1 MVSDGMVLKAR
12 PAHYPKVVVTD
23 VYGKPIA
30 RVKVSVGAIYGL
42 ARVAKPVGVT
52 NSAGELITPALYKGG
67 RYGFDAALLG
77 YCPGAAMPPPV
88 GSENW
93 IDLIEITLGPATSVV
108 KGKVVDARGKP
119 VVGASVT
126 TNFGPTAL
134 TDGNGEFTLN
144 RMPSGPTP
152 IKARK
157 GKLKGTNVDVKGR
170 IPQGSETVI
179 VVR

>member
-1 MVSDGMVLKAR
+1 MVLKAQ

-67 RYGFDAALLG
+67 KYGFDAALLG
-77 YCPGAAMPPPV
+77 YCPAATMPPPV

-93 IDLIEITLGPATSVV
+93 IDLIEITLGPAESIV

-119 VVGASVT
+119 VAGASVT
-126 TNFGPTAL
+126 TDFGPTTL
-134 TDGNGEFTLN
+134 TDAKGEFTLKQ
-144 RMPSGPTP
+144 MPSRPAP

-157 GKLKGTNVDVKGR
+157 GSLKGTNVDAKGR
-170 IPQGSETVI
+170 IPQTPKTVI